1 VWNQADCRFYRLFF
15 GDLADDSHAVRAA
28 GLPAGQQGARVP
40 TVLIVEDEKDLAEL
54 IAFHL
59 EQEGYRSL
67 VATDGPS
74 GLELARQQQPDLVLL
89 DLMLPGMMG
98 TEVCR
103 LLKGSEQ
110 TAAIPVIMLTAKGE
124 EIDRVVGFEMGA
136 DDYVVKP
143 FSTRE
148 LMLRVRAVLRRKSDA
163 LPKGAVISLGD
174 LVIDTQRHLVS
185 VAGAEIALTSTEY
198 KLLMNLA
205 ERVGRV
211 QSRELL
217 LQNVWGYN
225 YFGDTRTV
233 DTHLTRLRTKL
244 GAAGELI
251 KTVRGFGYKIELT

>member
-1 VWNQADCRFYRLFF
+1 MQ
-15 GDLADDSHAVRAA
+15 
-28 GLPAGQQGARVP
+28 
-40 TVLIVEDEKDLAEL
+40 TVLVVEDEKDLAEL

-59 EQEGYRSL
+59 EKEGFRPVVVHDGQAALKEARS
-67 VATDGPS
+67 S
-74 GLELARQQQPDLVLL
+74 KPDLVLL

-103 LLKGSEQ
+103 LLKGSPE
-110 TAAIPVIMLTAKGE
+110 TAGVPVVMLTAKGE

-148 LMLRVRAVLRRKSDA
+148 LMLRVRAVLRRSGEKPA
-163 LPKGAVISLGD
+163 QGAVLTIGP
-174 LVIDTQRHLVS
+174 LVIDTERHQVVVS
-185 VAGAEIALTSTEY
+185 GEEVLLTSTEY

-205 ERVGRV
+205 QRIGRV

-251 KTVRGFGYKIELT
+251 KTVRGFGYKLEQP

>member
-1 VWNQADCRFYRLFF
+1 MQ
-15 GDLADDSHAVRAA
+15 
-28 GLPAGQQGARVP
+28 
-40 TVLIVEDEKDLAEL
+40 TVLIIEDEKDLAGL

-59 EQEGYRSL
+59 EREGFRTL
-67 VATDGPS
+67 LAADGIS
-74 GLELARQQQPDLVLL
+74 GLDEAKSAHPDLILL

-98 TEVCR
+98 TEICR

-110 TAAIPVIMLTAKGE
+110 TAGIPIIMLTAKGE

-143 FSTRE
+143 FSNRE
-148 LMLRVRAVLRRKSDA
+148 LMLRVRAVLRRNGEQA
-163 LPKGAVISLGD
+163 VKGATISLGD

-185 VAGAEIALTSTEY
+185 VSGSEVILTSTEY

-211 QSRELL
+211 QSREIL

-244 GAAGELI
+244 GAAGEMI
-251 KTVRGFGYKIELT
+251 KTVRGFGYKMELT